1 MQQKLYSAVNEFIS
15 EVDQLFLSERSRM
28 LQVGQKLFTDSES
41 LEMFLKCYM
50 LCS

>member
-28 LQVGQKLFTDSES
+28 LQVGQELFTDSKTLGTFGDVS
-41 LEMFLKCYM
+41 
-50 LCS
+50 